1 MTEILY
7 INPSSLSLAPW
18 RTTYTLS
25 PDLAVLARSINRYG
39 ILSPIIVR
47 QTGMTIIDGHE
58 RCLLAMNNQTVRESV
73 GNKVPVLVLQCTE
86 AEAMILHVQLNR
98 GRGAVVSKKLS
109 SLVRKLL
116 VSGSSTEDEL
126 RQALNLT
133 ADEFELLVDGTIIK
147 HRAIKDHLYSRAWV
161 PIESATKV
169 EEPAIEAPPN
179 DDR

>member
-7 INPSSLSLAPW
+7 LKPSSLSLAPW

-25 PDLAVLARSINRYG
+25 PDLAVLARSMQKYA
-39 ILSPIIVR
+39 ILSPIVVR
-47 QTGMTIIDGHE
+47 ETGMTIIDGHE
-58 RCLLAMNNQTVRESV
+58 RCLLAMHNPAVREAV
-73 GNKVPVLVLQCTE
+73 GETVPVLSINCTE

-98 GRGAVVSKKLS
+98 GRGSVVSKKLS

-116 VSGSSTEDEL
+116 LSESSTEDEL
-126 RQALNLT
+126 CKALNLSM
-133 ADEFELLVDGTIIK
+133 DEFELLLDGTIIK
-147 HRAIKDHLYSRAWV
+147 HRNIKEHLYSRAWV

-169 EEPAIEAPPN
+169 DEPTIEAPPN